1 MSDSDPDITQDLDSD
16 WFLTVLWGFSSLIAS
31 LALIVYEHIITMD
44 LEVEHIWKRR
54 INTAAALFVLL
65 RYGILISISLEIL
78 FMTALWSHS
87 ALVYTFFTMRV
98 WAIWGQ
104 HWLPLVILIPL
115 AVAALM
121 VLYPVAYQ
129 VEFLET
135 LNLPPPYGG
144 CLFQYPISEGLA
156 VRLSDA
162 NSAFDIA
169 FAVAVLLGTLIK
181 TIGVKLE
188 SSRLGYRAN
197 IPTLLIRDG
206 TFYLFD
212 YVPQSTIVFA
222 PWGVFI
228 LYLRRI
234 EFRGNINQS
243 GSFFSRFTSI
253 NFAGNIG
260 APLDFEQEQDM
271 FDEADINTPPP
282 IEEVDAQRFSENPLM
297 IGLKADYVPVGNSE
311 WSNLVIEHQKD
322 EGANEE
328 CAHVS
333 VEEPKQH
340 PVYT

>member
-1 MSDSDPDITQDLDSD
+1 M
-16 WFLTVLWGFSSLIAS
+16 FF
-31 LALIVYEHIITMD
+31 
-44 LEVEHIWKRR
+44 
-54 INTAAALFVLL
+54 
-65 RYGILISISLEIL
+65 ILQ
-78 FMTALWSHS
+78 

-135 LNLPPPYGG
+135 LNLPPPY
-144 CLFQYPISEGLA
+144 
-156 VRLSDA
+156 VSDA

-206 TFYLFD
+206 TFYLLISVFFNTISIVLNYSD

-222 PWGVFI
+222 PWGVINNIMICRFI

-271 FDEADINTPPP
+271 FDEGDINTPPP

-328 CAHVS
+328 CVSLLISDDSGAHVS